1 MNMRLTL
8 GKKICGIILT
18 IFVVSTFTL
27 MVIQHVLYSRNADRT
42 LAAVEKSVENMKH
55 RDAKDVLLEVKN
67 AVEGSLQRGEYKQF
81 TMFAEQQKQLTE
93 IRAFS
98 FINKEGKTELS
109 SDPQRVGRSL
119 DATVFQQAKK
129 TSDAFLVEGEKVF
142 SYYQPLKIDEDMRR
156 IHPEWSVGDIY
167 GILHLEFSKDQVET
181 MQAEA
186 RTLFDTGSRKVV
198 TVVVGISLVA
208 AVLVVLSALF
218 VSGRISR
225 PVRNAVA
232 VLQEMAQGDFTKQV
246 EIAGN
251 DEIADLGRALGTT
264 SSTLRRT
271 VQSIRDHA
279 QTLAKSSASL
289 TSVAQTLAG
298 GAEETTAQSATVA
311 AAAEEMSANMTTIA
325 ASSEQMSGNVKTVAA
340 AVEEMTASIGEVA
353 RNAEE
358 AASIAANAAKLAS
371 TSNQNIG
378 QLGTAAD
385 EIGKVISVI
394 QDIAEQTNLL
404 ALNATIEAARAGDAG
419 KGFAV
424 VATEVKELAKQ
435 TAEATEDIR
444 KRIEAIQ
451 GSTGE
456 AVQSIGEITEVI
468 HKVNEVSRTIAS
480 AVEEQSIT
488 TKEIAQSV
496 AQTASASSTVSQGV
510 AQSAV
515 ASHEI
520 SKNMV
525 GVDTAARQT
534 AEGAAQTQT
543 AGQELSG
550 LADQLQALV
559 GQFKV

>member
-8 GKKICGIILT
+8 GKKICGIILAV
-18 IFVVSTFTL
+18 FVLSTFTL

-42 LAAVEKSVENMKH
+42 LTAVERSVENMKQ

-81 TMFAEQQKQLTE
+81 TTFAEQQKQLTE

-98 FINKEGKTELS
+98 FFNKEGKTELS
-109 SDPQRVGRSL
+109 SDTQRVGQAL
-119 DATVFQQAKK
+119 DASVFQKAK
-129 TSDAFLVEGEKVF
+129 TTTDAFLVDGKQVF

-156 IHPEWSVGDIY
+156 LHPEWKVGDIY
-167 GILHLEFSKDQVET
+167 GILHLEFSKDGIT
-181 MQAEA
+181 KMQADA
-186 RTLFDTGSRKVV
+186 RNLFDTGSRKVA
-198 TVVVGISLVA
+198 TVVVGVSLIA
-208 AVLVVLSALF
+208 GVLVVISALF
-218 VSGRISR
+218 VSGRIAR

-232 VLQEMAQGDFTKQV
+232 VLQDMSKGDFTKQV
-246 EIAGN
+246 AISGN

-264 SSTLRRT
+264 SETLRRT
-271 VQSIRDHA
+271 VQGIRDRA
-279 QTLAKSSASL
+279 QTLAQSSSAL
-289 TSVAQTLAG
+289 TTVANSLAG
-298 GAEETTAQSATVA
+298 GAEQTTAQSATVA
-311 AAAEEMSANMTTIA
+311 AAAEEMSANMNTIA
-325 ASSEQMSGNVKTVAA
+325 ASSEQMSSNVKTVAA

-353 RNAEE
+353 RNAEQ
-358 AASIAANAAKLAS
+358 AANIAENAAKLAS

-378 QLGTAAD
+378 QLGAAAD
-385 EIGKVISVI
+385 EIGKVIGVI

-424 VATEVKELAKQ
+424 VATEVKELARQ
-435 TAEATEDIR
+435 TADATEDIR

-456 AVQSIGEITEVI
+456 AVQSIGEITQVI

-496 AQTASASSTVSQGV
+496 AQTANASSTVSQGV
-510 AQSAV
+510 TQSAT
-515 ASHEI
+515 ASQEI

-543 AGQELSG
+543 SGRELSL
-550 LADQLQALV
+550 LADELQSLV